1 MRRVETALGVGA
13 ALGLLGLVALA
24 MREPVPPDIHVRV
37 EGARTHI
44 LLRDPDSQIQ
54 LLPRDLRSRIKPANP
69 PGESSTELLTYKV
82 VYGKRWEREV
92 TVPVVKG
99 PITPEG
105 SPWPCAVKL
114 RLLPS
119 FFDDGAEGGGDALSI
134 IDAQIR
140 AQFPRSIVVAGRM
153 LLRFSSV
160 RSSKLEITLVD
171 GKVLV
176 GGTVVLD
183 DDETKPTEFGIHA
196 SILLEQ
202 AGDNLAVK
210 LGNLDLDWKGKTRE
224 TLLVSLADILT
235 DVEKIA
241 EKEVKKE
248 LEKVLPFIRL
258 PSEPLR
264 LQDLGLGDARNKL
277 QGHMQLRVCSPPHI
291 DREGVVLEVGATV
304 DLTGKRKDETIAG
317 PSQVRGRPAPLS
329 FAPAGGSAHNVEAV
343 ASADALQQ
351 ALYML
356 WQNRSFDAW
365 GEDEAILEAFR
376 AKMEGR
382 LTLHLDKLD
391 LRIPPAFV
399 TGVDACPG
407 FTVRFGDVAIGKLDD
422 GRGAIAHADVCSSP
436 RVRKGRLELEG
447 RLVYV
452 AANCEKWDG
461 GLVLSPCLSDVI
473 PVLRDEALEKYT
485 LPISLPIPENLLTVS
500 LVQGASVKLED
511 VEADTRA
518 GALRV
523 RARAVLSGSL

>member
-1 MRRVETALGVGA
+1 
-13 ALGLLGLVALA
+13 
-24 MREPVPPDIHVRV
+24 
-37 EGARTHI
+37 
-44 LLRDPDSQIQ
+44 
-54 LLPRDLRSRIKPANP
+54 
-69 PGESSTELLTYKV
+69 
-82 VYGKRWEREV
+82 V

-99 PITPEG
+99 PLTPEG

-140 AQFPRSIVVAGRM
+140 AQFPRSIVVAGKT
-153 LLRFSSV
+153 LLRFASV

-176 GGTVVLD
+176 SGTIVLD

-196 SILLEQ
+196 SILLDQ
-202 AGDNLAVK
+202 VGDNLAVR

-224 TLLVSLADILT
+224 TLLVSLADLVT

-248 LEKVLPFIRL
+248 LEKVLPFLRL
-258 PSEPLR
+258 PIEDLR
-264 LQDLGLGDARNKL
+264 LEDLGLGDARNKL
-277 QGHMQLRVCSPPHI
+277 RGHLRVRVCSPPHI
-291 DREGVVLEVGATV
+291 DREGIVLELGATV
-304 DLTGKRKDETIAG
+304 ELSGKKKDETIGG
-317 PSQVRGRPAPLS
+317 PPTVRGRPTPLS
-329 FAPAGGSAHNVEAV
+329 FTPARGTNHNVEAV

-356 WQNRSFDAW
+356 WQSRSFDAW
-365 GEDEAILEAFR
+365 GEDESILQAFR

-382 LTLHLDKLD
+382 LTLQLERLD

-422 GRGAIAHADVCSSP
+422 GRGAVAHADVCTSP

-447 RLVYV
+447 RLVHV
-452 AANCEKWDG
+452 AANCEQWAG

-485 LPISLPIPENLLTVS
+485 LPISLPIPENLLNIS
-500 LVQGASVKLED
+500 LVRGASVKLED

-523 RARAVLSGSL
+523 RARAILSGSL